1 MIYMP
6 QTFDELECV
15 LQLVVDSYNFVA
27 GQRLEVTELGMNED
41 EAWLCREYQRGASP
55 AAAQICLSAK
65 QNEPPPAQSALYFFS
80 RLNK

>member
-1 MIYMP
+1 MAVPRISP
-6 QTFDELECV
+6 
-15 LQLVVDSYNFVA
+15 
-27 GQRLEVTELGMNED
+27 
-41 EAWLCREYQRGASP
+41 WASP